1 MTHLH
6 LSCRL
11 SAVFYGTYIV
21 FHGRALNGELHKLLK
36 ICFSILKHLLDILTV
51 FKLIIFM
58 IFLRRG
64 VAVITTGQLH
74 LANSELRFSAG
85 SKPARGFYLG
95 PCRTY

>member
-1 MTHLH
+1 MIKF
-6 LSCRL
+6 
-11 SAVFYGTYIV
+11 AVVKFTD
-21 FHGRALNGELHKLLK
+21 K
-36 ICFSILKHLLDILTV
+36 IP
-51 FKLIIFM
+51 
-58 IFLRRG
+58 RG

>member
-1 MTHLH
+1 M
-6 LSCRL
+6 
-11 SAVFYGTYIV
+11 
-21 FHGRALNGELHKLLK
+21 
-36 ICFSILKHLLDILTV
+36 LTV